1 MLTGILYLL
10 LLAHVFSDFVVQP
23 TKLVNRRYSLN
34 FINSLIGNA
43 IHSLI
48 HFAISLTVLLYSFSF
63 KIMLLILVLG
73 ICHLVIDTLKSLF
86 IKNRPYLK
94 YSLLCF
100 FIDQLLHIISI
111 FIIATIIYN
120 TTFSQAHKV
129 TFRYA
134 FSSIFTTD
142 ISALSFNSKLTLT
155 IFLIITGT
163 WGVGIFIRTFFN
175 WLKYKNFKNAVNLN
189 IELWHK
195 NLINGTEDGGFII
208 GLLERLFII
217 CSIVLK
223 VPEVIGFVLATKSI
237 ARFKKFDDDSFV
249 ETFIIGSFLSFICAI
264 VIGVIIK
271 SIRLLPY

>member
-23 TKLVNRRYSLN
+23 TNLVNRRYSLN
-34 FINSLIGNA
+34 FTNSLIGNV

-48 HFAISLTVLLYSFSF
+48 HFAISLTVFLYSFSF
-63 KIMLLILVLG
+63 KIMLLIFVLG

-120 TTFSQAHKV
+120 TTFSQAHKI

-134 FSSIFTTD
+134 LSSIFTTD

-155 IFLIITGT
+155 IFLIVTGT

-189 IELWHK
+189 IQLWHK
-195 NLINGTEDGGFII
+195 TLTNGTEDGGFII